1 MNFIIESLDYKH
13 FEYLSKL
20 SDVELKQNNIV
31 KQIVDKKP
39 SFPCRITLED
49 AEIGEE
55 VFLLNYEFHAVNSP
69 YKASGPI
76 YIRPNK
82 AQKICEINEVPSLF
96 LTRLISLRGYNEKQM
111 LIFAEVFDGKELKEK
126 IQYAFGNQT
135 IEYLHIHN
143 ARFGCYF
150 AQAKRAK

>member
-20 SDVELKQNNIV
+20 NEDELIQKNIV
-31 KQIVDKKP
+31 KQLVDKKP

-55 VFLLNYEFHAVNSP
+55 VFLLNFVFHAVNSP

-76 YIRPNK
+76 YIRPHK
-82 AQKICEINEVPSLF
+82 EQKFCEINEIPSLF
-96 LTRLISLRGYNEKQM
+96 LTRIISLRGYNHKQM
-111 LIFAEVFDGKELKEK
+111 LIFAEVFEGKELKNK
-126 IQYAFGNQT
+126 IQKAFENQE

-143 ARFGCYF
+143 AKFGCYF
-150 AQAKRAK
+150 AQAKRVK